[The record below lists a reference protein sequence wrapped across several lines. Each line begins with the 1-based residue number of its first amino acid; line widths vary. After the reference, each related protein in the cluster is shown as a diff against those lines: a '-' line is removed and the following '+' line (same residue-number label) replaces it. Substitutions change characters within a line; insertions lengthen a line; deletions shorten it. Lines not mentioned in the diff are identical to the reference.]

1 MLAMLHACIHRLHAM
16 LFNVHVVTHVVRF
29 VVRCVVRFVVRYV
42 VRFVASVKGHN
53 LEAECKLQGH
63 QLGTTGLE
71 TAITTPF
78 IAFPVDTSRPKVK
91 LMTDLENQ

>member
-29 VVRCVVRFVVRYV
+29 VVRCVVRSAVRYVVRFVVRYV

-63 QLGTTGLE
+63 QLGTTGHR
-71 TAITTPF
+71 
-78 IAFPVDTSRPKVK
+78 SRS
-91 LMTDLENQ
+91 LHLS